1 MRHIYGIIDRMYLGS
16 EFHQFWARCGRH
28 DPVHP
33 EDASNLQDSPF
44 AHAYL
49 PCPFDGPLQKAR
61 VVICLANPNY
71 PLGDVDYRDLILEQ
85 RSGEESLP
93 KTWDNYYEPRIARPM
108 GVAMDQLRDLVSV
121 FNVCPYASTEM
132 AAVHQRRAA
141 GLASIW
147 QAQKFFREVLLPRAR
162 TGNIYLLVVRK
173 HQLWGVTEGDS
184 CPTYGVIRG
193 NEMWG
198 GIPQERA
205 KHLHEWLTKKRYVV
219 DKTSQ
224 SLRESE
230 VFVNCTS
237 Y

>member
-1 MRHIYGIIDRMYLGS
+1 MYLDS
-16 EFHQFWARCGRH
+16 DFHKFWAKCGRH
-28 DPVHP
+28 DTVHP
-33 EDASNLQDSPF
+33 EDAAHLQDSPF
-44 AHAYL
+44 APHTYL

-71 PLGDVDYRDLILEQ
+71 PPGNEDYRDLILDQ

-93 KTWDNYYEPRIARPM
+93 KAWDGYYEPRFARPM
-108 GVAMDQLRDLVSV
+108 GVTMDQIRDLVAV
-121 FNVCPYASTEM
+121 MNVCPYASTEM

-147 QAQKFFREVLLPRAR
+147 HAQKFFREVLLPRAR

-173 HQLWGVTEGDS
+173 HQLWGVTEGDG

-198 GIPQERA
+198 GLPPERA
-205 KHLHEWLTKKRYVV
+205 KHVHEWLKKKRYVV
-219 DKTSQ
+219 
-224 SLRESE
+224 E
-230 VFVNCTS
+230 
-237 Y
+237 